1 MHALRR
7 AVAHHH
13 ADIFLIRERRKRARV
28 VLLFTLVLAHGH
40 SLHCTRAVGE
50 VMSSTLLAVPFVATA
65 AAPIVFAAALA
76 LTTLDAS

>member
-1 MHALRR
+1 MPY
-7 AVAHHH
+7 
-13 ADIFLIRERRKRARV
+13 
-28 VLLFTLVLAHGH
+28 TPLA
-40 SLHCTRAVGE
+40 SSPNTYE

>member
-1 MHALRR
+1 MPYTPLASSPNT
-7 AVAHHH
+7 
-13 ADIFLIRERRKRARV
+13 
-28 VLLFTLVLAHGH
+28 LLP
-40 SLHCTRAVGE
+40 SSYE

>member
-1 MHALRR
+1 MPTATAFTAPAPL
-7 AVAHHH
+7 A
-13 ADIFLIRERRKRARV
+13 KRNLSS
-28 VLLFTLVLAHGH
+28 VLMPCTPLASSPNTLFP
-40 SLHCTRAVGE
+40 SSYE